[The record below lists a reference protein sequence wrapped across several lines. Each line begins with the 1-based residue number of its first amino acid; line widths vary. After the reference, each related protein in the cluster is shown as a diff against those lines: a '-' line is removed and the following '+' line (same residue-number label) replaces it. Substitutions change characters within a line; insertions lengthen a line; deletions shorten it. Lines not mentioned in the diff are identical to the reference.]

1 MGFYA
6 GPREETSPFFL
17 SVDKIRPYTYSA
29 AMKDF
34 KTLLR
39 RVSPDDTD
47 YGLHGL
53 RVEGWNLGAAVDPE
67 LAEAHGGWKP
77 GNASRY
83 SRFNLSSVFSLS
95 RNMVAL
101 HADGVTAATA
111 IDAEAEGGATEGAPH
126 YDLWDEPDEM
136 GQADEADDDDVGAWS
151 PVARQARRPAEGAGG
166 SNDPLPARLQPG
178 GPLAVVP
185 QVAEGP
191 HAYVGAALRMM
202 ANSPPSRAITRLQA
216 LLRQQ
221 P

>member
-1 MGFYA
+1 M
-6 GPREETSPFFL
+6 
-17 SVDKIRPYTYSA
+17 
-29 AMKDF
+29 
-34 KTLLR
+34 
-39 RVSPDDTD
+39 
-47 YGLHGL
+47 
-53 RVEGWNLGAAVDPE
+53 
-67 LAEAHGGWKP
+67 
-77 GNASRY
+77 
-83 SRFNLSSVFSLS
+83 
-95 RNMVAL
+95 
-101 HADGVTAATA
+101 GVTAATA

-136 GQADEADDDDVGAWS
+136 GQAVEADDDDVGAWS

-191 HAYVGAALRMM
+191 HAYVVAALRLM